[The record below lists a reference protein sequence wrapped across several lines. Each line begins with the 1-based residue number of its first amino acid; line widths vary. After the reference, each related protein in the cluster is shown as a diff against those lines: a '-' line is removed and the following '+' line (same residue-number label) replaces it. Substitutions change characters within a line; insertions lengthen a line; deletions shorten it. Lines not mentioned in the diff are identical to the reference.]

1 MSGGTCEAC
10 GAALLA
16 DARFCSRC
24 GTAVEQEQHS
34 ERRLATVLFADVVG
48 STDMAVSTDPED
60 LRVRLTA
67 FFETCRSVITDCGG
81 RVEKFIG
88 DAVMAVFG
96 VPRAYGDDVDRAVT
110 AALRLV
116 EAVDVPIRVGIN
128 TGEVLA
134 VDTGPEGPVAVTGEA
149 VNAAARLQS
158 AAAPGQVLLGERTAR
173 AVRSHGTRPLG
184 AISAKG
190 FPEPVPVWEAVAESA
205 SVAAQSPLVGRDDEI
220 RLLALAQSRC
230 MRRRTAHLAVV
241 SGEPGAGKSRLSEE
255 LLAAAARDHE
265 VMRRVYLTSSPVE
278 AATAVPALGV
288 LARALCD
295 VPDLPRG
302 DLRAAVTGYL
312 RQNGDLGEPD
322 DVARWVAIST
332 GDEAAA
338 EADGVVDE
346 RVAAAWARFVRVA
359 LAVRPAMVV
368 VDDVQWADNVL
379 LGVLARA
386 LATSGD
392 APLFV
397 VLLTRPDSDRDL
409 TPVVAAAQHVLRFE
423 LLPLDAAD
431 ALDLVRH
438 LLPGTAAVVRERA
451 AERAAGNPFFLHE
464 LARVVAES
472 TVAPIW
478 STCPTRSRRTSPRAS
493 THCPPTR
500 GTSCRWPPS
509 SGRHSTA
516 VYSPRSTS
524 RRTTQPL
531 TCWSDGTSSRT
542 TTVPAP
548 TPSACTDPRD
558 RLLPAAASDAGAA
571 ARAARR
577 ARRCGGDGRRA
588 GRRAHVAC
596 RDVGGDAGAAG
607 AGVRVAV

>member
-1 MSGGTCEAC
+1 M
-10 GAALLA
+10 
-16 DARFCSRC
+16 
-24 GTAVEQEQHS
+24 
-34 ERRLATVLFADVVG
+34 
-48 STDMAVSTDPED
+48 
-60 LRVRLTA
+60 
-67 FFETCRSVITDCGG
+67 
-81 RVEKFIG
+81 
-88 DAVMAVFG
+88 
-96 VPRAYGDDVDRAVT
+96 
-110 AALRLV
+110 
-116 EAVDVPIRVGIN
+116 
-128 TGEVLA
+128 
-134 VDTGPEGPVAVTGEA
+134 AVTGEA

-472 TVAPIW
+472 TVAPDLVDLPD
-478 STCPTRSRRTSPRAS
+478 TVQANV
-493 THCPPTR
+493 
-500 GTSCRWPPS
+500 
-509 SGRHSTA
+509 TA
-516 VYSPRSTS
+516 
-524 RRTTQPL
+524 
-531 TCWSDGTSSRT
+531 
-542 TTVPAP
+542 
-548 TPSACTDPRD
+548 
-558 RLLPAAASDAGAA
+558 RLDALPADARHVVQMAAVVGPTFDRGVLAALDLPADDAALDLLV
-571 ARAARR
+571 RR
-577 ARRCGGDGRRA
+577 DFL
-588 GRRAHVAC
+588 AH
-596 RDVGGDAGAAG
+596 DDG
-607 AGVRVAV
+607 AGTYAFRMH